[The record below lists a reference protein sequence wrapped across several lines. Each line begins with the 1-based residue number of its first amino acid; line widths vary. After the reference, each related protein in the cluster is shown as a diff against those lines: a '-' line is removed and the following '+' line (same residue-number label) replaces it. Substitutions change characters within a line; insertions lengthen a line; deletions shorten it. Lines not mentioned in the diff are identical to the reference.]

1 MFDYNFYWGVIL
13 QVDEKN
19 NNLIIHGT
27 RYLVLDLFIILIEI
41 FLKY

>member
-13 QVDEKN
+13 QVDEKY